1 MRIADKQGFILAHS
15 TGIGNYCLAVFCRDA
30 SSFSPYRRMS
40 YSLLSMASGTLY
52 IVATP
57 IGNLE
62 DITLRALRILKEVD
76 LIAAEDTRHTRKLL
90 THYGIPTPLTSY
102 YDQVE
107 AEKAPAL
114 IAQLQAGK
122 NIALVSDAGTPCV
135 ADPGFRLLT
144 EAVEAGLSVVPIPG
158 PSMVTAL
165 LSVGGLPTNRFAFE
179 GFLPAKR
186 NQRRNALQH
195 LQREDRTLVFFESP
209 HRVLAMLADLED
221 LCGNR
226 QIVIGRELTKM
237 FEEVLRGKVSELRA
251 VLEAREIKGELAIL
265 VAGQAETPPSAEARP
280 LAEEMQELYAQ
291 GFSLKDVARI
301 VSETRGIP
309 KREVYAL
316 GLRMKEGVET

>member
-1 MRIADKQGFILAHS
+1 
-15 TGIGNYCLAVFCRDA
+15 
-30 SSFSPYRRMS
+30 
-40 YSLLSMASGTLY
+40 MASGILY
-52 IVATP
+52 LIATP

-62 DITLRALRILKEVD
+62 DITLRALRLLKEVD

-90 THYGIPTPLTSY
+90 THYGITTPLTSY

-107 AEKAPAL
+107 AEKAPEL

-122 NIALVSDAGTPCV
+122 NIALVSDAGTPCI
-135 ADPGFRLLT
+135 ADPGFRLVT
-144 EAVEAGLSVVPIPG
+144 EAVEAGISVVPIPG

-186 NQRRNALQH
+186 SQRRKALQH
-195 LQREDRTLVFFESP
+195 LKQEERTLVFFESP
-209 HRVLAMLADLED
+209 HRVLDMLADLED
-221 LCGNR
+221 ICGNR

-237 FEEVLRGKVSELRA
+237 FEEVLRGETSELRVMLA
-251 VLEAREIKGELAIL
+251 AREIKGELAIL
-265 VAGQAETPPSAEARP
+265 IAGQSETPPSEEARP
-280 LAEEMQELYAQ
+280 LAEEIQELSAQ

-316 GLRMKEGVET
+316 GLRMKEGVEI

>member
-1 MRIADKQGFILAHS
+1 
-15 TGIGNYCLAVFCRDA
+15 
-30 SSFSPYRRMS
+30 MS

-144 EAVEAGLSVVPIPG
+144 EAIEAGLSVVPIPG

-165 LSVGGLPTNRFAFE
+165 LSVGGVPTSCFAFE

-186 NQRRNALQH
+186 AQRRKALQH
-195 LQREDRTLVFFESP
+195 LKQEDRTLVFFESP
-209 HRVLAMLADLED
+209 HRIEI
-221 LCGNR
+221 CGDR

-251 VLEAREIKGELAIL
+251 VLGAREIKGELAIL